1 MTQRPRSVPD
11 LPMKDERIILGVCA
25 GIAAYKSPSI
35 VRQFKDLGAEV
46 RVVLTPATTNF
57 VSLITFQAVSGYP
70 VSESLWDRSDDAAMR
85 HIELARWATQIIVA
99 PATANTIARLAHGQ
113 ADDLLTTLILASRAP
128 VSLVP
133 AMNHAMWTHP
143 ATQSN
148 VDLLR
153 TRGIDILGP
162 ANGPLAEGESG
173 VGRMIEPTEI
183 VLHFVQLR
191 RILESRSVVITAGPT
206 HEPIDPVRYIG
217 NRSSGKMG
225 YALARAAKQAGA
237 RVTLV
242 SGPVSLPPPHGVTF
256 IGVTTAEEMYRAV
269 MSATEACDVFIS
281 AAAVADYRPAETTNQ
296 KIKKKDSIY
305 TIALQPTRDILSSVS
320 VSTRPNRPFCVG
332 FAAETENIKTYALQ
346 KLNKKGLDMIVANQV
361 GPDKVFGQD
370 ETTLSVFWKNGHEDL
385 GRGTK
390 QGLANTLVKLIS
402 EHLERRN

>member
-1 MTQRPRSVPD
+1 
-11 LPMKDERIILGVCA
+11 MKDERIILGVCA